1 MPESLTESF
10 RATDAVLECSAD
22 CAVNVFITIM
32 ADAFNKVHRVGG
44 AYRASLTRGSSS
56 LTRASIGGGA
66 SVGGAGAVEDSPR
79 TRAARSRV
87 DTSGG
92 GGALVDFAASAH
104 SSADGGRSDSGDTD
118 NPLAAASSSAADSG
132 AGGRAGEDVA
142 SALALELLQTQRAV
156 LLRTREEMALNLET
170 LDEEL
175 QRLDERAQAMGMLV
189 RDAGE
194 EEEEQEQQGEGP
206 P

>member
-1 MPESLTESF
+1 MF

-66 SVGGAGAVEDSPR
+66 SVGGAGAVGDSPR

-118 NPLAAASSSAADSG
+118 NPLAAASSTADSG
-132 AGGRAGEDVA
+132 GGAHARAGEDVA
-142 SALALELLQTQRAV
+142 SALALELLETQRAV
-156 LLRTREEMALNLET
+156 LLRTREEMALSLET

-175 QRLDERAQAMGMLV
+175 QRLDERAQEVGMLV
-189 RDAGE
+189 RDAAGE
-194 EEEEQEQQGEGP
+194 EAGEQEQQGEGP

>member
-1 MPESLTESF
+1 M
-10 RATDAVLECSAD
+10 AVLECSAD

-66 SVGGAGAVEDSPR
+66 SVGGAGAVGDSPR

-118 NPLAAASSSAADSG
+118 NPLAAASSTQSTADSG
-132 AGGRAGEDVA
+132 GGAHARAGEDVA
-142 SALALELLQTQRAV
+142 SALALELLETQRAV
-156 LLRTREEMALNLET
+156 LLRTREEMALSLET

-194 EEEEQEQQGEGP
+194 QEEQEQQGEGP

>member
-1 MPESLTESF
+1 MF
-10 RATDAVLECSAD
+10 CAADVVLECPAD

-56 LTRASIGGGA
+56 LTRASIGGA
-66 SVGGAGAVEDSPR
+66 AGAVEDSPR

>member
-1 MPESLTESF
+1 MF
-10 RATDAVLECSAD
+10 CAADVVLECAAD

-32 ADAFNKVHRVGG
+32 ADAFNKVHRVGS

-66 SVGGAGAVEDSPR
+66 SVGGAAGAVEDSPR

-194 EEEEQEQQGEGP
+194 EEEEEQEQQGEGP